1 MKIRGQMYSGFT
13 EPPDRKEKDLGNKG
27 QETSLLT
34 EKKTGV
40 VLVCPYSYSM
50 LCGYSRGPW
59 VSYVTIDVFLV
70 RVTKVT
76 SRIGVS

>member
-1 MKIRGQMYSGFT
+1 MKILGQVYPGFT
-13 EPPDRKEKDLGNKG
+13 EPPDRKEKDLGTRG

-34 EKKTGV
+34 DKKTGV

-50 LCGYSRGPW
+50 LCGYSRGPLM
-59 VSYVTIDVFLV
+59 SYVTIDGFLV
-70 RVTKVT
+70 RATRVT